1 MTRIGLN
8 DDDII
13 YGLYKLSS
21 VVLPEKN
28 TWSIDEVVSH
38 LAGDGSSLEKTRI
51 VTGQLKNILNN
62 LEEKQAIIF
71 VNGFDGFN
79 LVEPKLL
86 EVVSDIKSSKTT

>member
-1 MTRIGLN
+1 MTKIGLN

-13 YGLYKLSS
+13 YELYKLSS

-38 LAGDGSSLEKTRI
+38 LAADGSSLEKTRI
-51 VTGQLKNILNN
+51 VTGQLKNILKN

-71 VNGFDGFN
+71 VNGFEAFN

-86 EVVSDIKSSKTT
+86 ELVNDIKSSKTT